1 MFSQHGIF
9 FKSVFY
15 LIGSVLY
22 LIEQHAYF
30 QWQIDGLW
38 LGCPRNYE
46 SSQTEKIGFSAAE
59 FSDSLGKRYLKTF
72 VTWLLN
78 IRSPCQI
85 NTTILSMFWISTF
98 YGLSKGQL
106 ILKKIVKPWI
116 LKTNECVF
124 FRFLEESSAWQF
136 FSKLTDL

>member
-1 MFSQHGIF
+1 MIIFILFSQHGIF

-46 SSQTEKIGFSAAE
+46 SSQTEKTGFAVAIVSH
-59 FSDSLGKRYLKTF
+59 SLEKEVLKLMLTGC
-72 VTWLLN
+72 L
-78 IRSPCQI
+78 
-85 NTTILSMFWISTF
+85 
-98 YGLSKGQL
+98 GL
-106 ILKKIVKPWI
+106 
-116 LKTNECVF
+116 
-124 FRFLEESSAWQF
+124 
-136 FSKLTDL
+136 